1 MSPRDRD
8 GQGYRGDGGRNGG
21 GGRGRVRHSHQQE
34 DDYNQGGKE
43 RWGKPGGFDDE
54 EDQLP
59 DKEPE
64 PDFGLSGALAAETK
78 TVK

>member
-1 MSPRDRD
+1 MSP
-8 GQGYRGDGGRNGG
+8 GDRNGKKYREDDGRGNG
-21 GGRGRVRHSHQQE
+21 GGRGRGRHSHQQE

-43 RWGKPGGFDDE
+43 RWGKPGGLDDE

-64 PDFGLSGALAAETK
+64 PDFGLSGALAAETN